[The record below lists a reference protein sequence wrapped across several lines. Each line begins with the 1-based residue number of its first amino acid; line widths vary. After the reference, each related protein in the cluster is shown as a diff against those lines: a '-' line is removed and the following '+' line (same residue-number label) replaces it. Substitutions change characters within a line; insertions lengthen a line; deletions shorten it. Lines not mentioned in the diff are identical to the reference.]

1 MPPQTPLLEWDCL
14 NQSRKFVIL
23 AFASLILV
31 AAFHPAG
38 RSRADLLYRKVTGRF
53 TAVSWMEVGLR
64 MLPGALRARVREIA
78 GPLSGHWVQKLE
90 FLSKPDMAIQAHP
103 IVDGPTATMPV
114 FECHLSIL
122 QAGQTPH
129 AIHQHSEEEII
140 VPLAGQ
146 IAIIRDAD
154 PEPVSETIGLG
165 QFAYHAANQPHTL
178 RSEGAGPA
186 KYFVLKWGKEPR
198 ERTEATL
205 ASGNFDYRA
214 ALLSPGGAAKGFTTT
229 LLFEGPTQ
237 HLGKLHSHVSALQ
250 PGAGYDPHGDD
261 YDVAMVLL
269 SGVVETVGYR
279 VEAPSAIFYAAHR
292 PHGIKNTGTVPAQ
305 YIVFEFHNQA
315 TSE

>member
-1 MPPQTPLLEWDCL
+1 MEFM
-14 NQSRKFVIL
+14 NQSRKFLFL
-23 AFASLILV
+23 AVAGLIVL
-31 AAFHPAG
+31 AAFHPSG
-38 RSRADLLYRKVTGRF
+38 RSRADLLYRKLTGRF
-53 TAVSWMEVGLR
+53 TAVSWKEVGLR
-64 MLPGALRARVREIA
+64 MLPGALRVRVREIA

-90 FLSKPDMAIQAHP
+90 FASNPEMAIQVHP
-103 IVDGPTATMPV
+103 IVEGPTATMAV

-122 QAGQTPH
+122 QEGQTPH
-129 AIHQHSEEEII
+129 DIHQHPEEELII
-140 VPLAGQ
+140 PLAGK
-146 IAIIRDAD
+146 IAIIRGAH

-205 ASGNFDYRA
+205 VSANFDFRP
-214 ALLSPGGAAKGFTTT
+214 ALLSHGGAAEGFTTT
-229 LLFEGPTQ
+229 LMFEGPTQ
-237 HLGKLHSHVSALQ
+237 HLGKLHSHASTLQ

-269 SGVVETVGYR
+269 SGVVETVGYTL
-279 VEAPSAIFYAAHR
+279 EAPSAIFYAAHR